1 MKQSQRF
8 RTVTRTWLALA
19 STLALSITGLGVG
32 SAYAQEKTLRM
43 VVGYPAGGAVDV
55 VARQLGEAMR
65 GAGYSVVIDNKA
77 GAAGQ
82 LAVQLLLQAP
92 ADGKTVILMPGG
104 NLSIYTH
111 VYPNLKYKLDDL
123 APVATVCAFNF
134 ALALG
139 PGTPARTLQDFIAW
153 ARANPGKASYG
164 SPGAGTGMHFM
175 GVMLGQKAGFEFV
188 HVPYK
193 GGANATTDLLGGT
206 LPALAT
212 TLPNLVKLHQ
222 SGKLRIVGFTGDK
235 RLPKLPDVPTFREQ
249 GYPDIVLSEVFA
261 VFASAKTPS
270 DLLNSLEGSVMAAA
284 RSTTVRQALEKL
296 EFESQ
301 VLDGR
306 TTRANLLAS
315 LKAWG
320 PIIQSSGYSI
330 SK

>member
-1 MKQSQRF
+1 M
-8 RTVTRTWLALA
+8 
-19 STLALSITGLGVG
+19 
-32 SAYAQEKTLRM
+32 
-43 VVGYPAGGAVDV
+43 
-55 VARQLGEAMR
+55 
-65 GAGYSVVIDNKA
+65 
-77 GAAGQ
+77 
-82 LAVQLLLQAP
+82 
-92 ADGKTVILMPGG
+92 
-104 NLSIYTH
+104 
-111 VYPNLKYKLDDL
+111 DDL

-134 ALALG
+134 GLALG
-139 PGTPARTLQDFIAW
+139 PGTPARTLQEFIAW
-153 ARANPGKASYG
+153 AKANPGKASYG

-222 SGKLRIVGFTGDK
+222 SGKLRIVGFTGEK
-235 RLPKLPDVPTFREQ
+235 RLPKLPNVPTFREQ
-249 GYPDIVLSEVFA
+249 GFPDIVLSEVFA
-261 VFASAKTPS
+261 VFASAKTSS
-270 DLLNSLEGSVMAAA
+270 DMLTALEGSVMAAA
-284 RSTTVRQALEKL
+284 RSATVRQALEKL

-306 TTRANLLAS
+306 STLNNLIAS
-315 LKAWG
+315 QKAWG